1 MRARISLSFNHIKDA
16 ELLLKANTIVS
27 AMTDNPNFP
36 EPWPPQVPLLAIIR
50 EAVIRFQTAVQD
62 ALTRDTTKIII
73 REAEKK
79 RLQGLLQQL
88 VPYVEMIAQGD
99 INVLLSSGF
108 DLCRENTHTG
118 STRVSL
124 DAPTDF
130 NVKRSSKEGE
140 LIAHVAKLQGASS
153 YELQLAEGD
162 PTVEDHWHQYDIY
175 SQSSKMVISGLTPG
189 HRVSVRVRGFNVA
202 GAGAWSDIVTLIVG

>member
-36 EPWPPQVPLLAIIR
+36 EPWPPQVPLLATVR
-50 EAVIRFQTAVQD
+50 EAVISFQTAVQN

-73 REAEKK
+73 RATEKK
-79 RLQGLLQQL
+79 HLQALLQQL
-88 VPYVEMIAQGD
+88 VPYVEMIANGD
-99 INVLLSSGF
+99 INILLSSGF

-130 NVKRSSKEGE
+130 YVKRGTKEGE

-162 PTVEDHWHQYDIY
+162 PTVEENWHQYDIFT
-175 SQSSKMVISGLTPG
+175 QSSKMVISGLTPG
-189 HRVSVRVRGFNVA
+189 HRVSVRVRGINAA

>member
-50 EAVIRFQTAVQD
+50 EAVVRFQTAVQD

-130 NVKRSSKEGE
+130 HVKRSTKEGE
-140 LIAHVAKLQGASS
+140 LIAHVAKLHGASS

-162 PTVEDHWHQYDIY
+162 PTVEENWHQNDIFT
-175 SQSSKMVISGLTPG
+175 QSSKMVISGLTPG
-189 HRVSVRVRGFNVA
+189 HRVSVRVRGINAA